1 MPDML
6 VRLSCNINI
15 DMRIFSH
22 IASAVLVLWMMTAVS
37 CEKKPSNE
45 ELPELKTCQVLKD
58 RELSSQVL
66 GRTVRFNVMLPPDF
80 SEDGKYN
87 VIYLLHGMGD
97 DNRAWSESPQIRGQ
111 VNSLAFELGQMIT
124 EGAIAPTV
132 IIMPQAWNSFYLDSS
147 DAQKYIGGFGD
158 LMDYETFFHEELMP
172 HVEKKYHIDSRRECR
187 AIAGLSMGGYGSSY
201 YALKYPEKFCCLYA
215 MSQAFFNPLTE
226 LAMKADKDALPV
238 IYIANGTNDMTVG
251 QSPKQF
257 SELLESCGIEH
268 SYEEWYGGHDWKF
281 WGECIPKF
289 LKAFGKEFNK

>member
-1 MPDML
+1 
-6 VRLSCNINI
+6 
-15 DMRIFSH
+15 MRIFRH
-22 IASAVLVLWMMTAVS
+22 IASAALVLGMMTAVS

-45 ELPELKTCQVLKD
+45 EVPELKHCQVLKD
-58 RELSSQVL
+58 REISSSIL
-66 GRTVRFNVMLPPDF
+66 GRTVRYNVMLPPDY

-97 DNRAWSESPQIRGQ
+97 DNRAWSESPQTRGQ
-111 VNSLAFELGQMIT
+111 VNSLAFELEQMIT
-124 EGAIAPTV
+124 DGAIAPTV

-158 LMDYETFFHEELMP
+158 IMDYETFFHEELMP

-226 LAMKADKDALPV
+226 LAMTADKDALPT
-238 IYIANGTNDMTVG
+238 IYIANGSNDMTVG

-257 SELLESCGIEH
+257 SEVLNSCGIEH

-289 LKAFGKEFNK
+289 LKAFGNEFKK